1 MEQMKQIKKGVVRV
15 LPICLGVFPTGITFG
30 IVAMQAGLSVLEATA
45 MSFFVVAGA
54 SQFMAVNLLV
64 QAASL
69 PSIWIT
75 VFLVNLRHLIMS
87 TYVMNALK
95 EESFGKRFLAS
106 LLIVDESFAVFSIAE
121 KKDQNGAF
129 MTGVGITLFLTWV
142 GSTFLGCIAASIMP
156 PILSKSLS
164 IVFYAAFIRILI
176 TSINGRKSLWATAI
190 FAMVCNQV
198 GQLFLPQG
206 VSIMIA
212 MLAGA
217 AFGTYLTEKED
228 ENHA

>member
-1 MEQMKQIKKGVVRV
+1 MEQMEQIKKGVVHV

-87 TYVMNALK
+87 TYIMNALK
-95 EESFGKRFLAS
+95 EESFGKLLFS
-106 LLIVDESFAVFSIAE
+106 LF
-121 KKDQNGAF
+121 
-129 MTGVGITLFLTWV
+129 TH
-142 GSTFLGCIAASIMP
+142 C
-156 PILSKSLS
+156 
-164 IVFYAAFIRILI
+164 R
-176 TSINGRKSLWATAI
+176 
-190 FAMVCNQV
+190 
-198 GQLFLPQG
+198 
-206 VSIMIA
+206 
-212 MLAGA
+212 
-217 AFGTYLTEKED
+217 
-228 ENHA
+228 